1 MQETALYLS
10 LFAMAFGAATILPLQ
25 SEAML
30 VGLLLADYPPLPVV
44 AVAGAGNVLG
54 SIVNWIIGRQIE
66 RFGGRRW
73 FPVSRARLERAR
85 SWYRRYGRWS
95 LLLSWVPVIG
105 DPLTVVAGVMKEPL
119 PIFVL
124 LVTIAKMGRYLA
136 LMVLVLQTG

>member
-44 AVAGAGNVLG
+44 AVASAGNVLG

-73 FPVSRARLERAR
+73 FPVSRARLDRAR
-85 SWYRRYGRWS
+85 GWYRRYGRWS